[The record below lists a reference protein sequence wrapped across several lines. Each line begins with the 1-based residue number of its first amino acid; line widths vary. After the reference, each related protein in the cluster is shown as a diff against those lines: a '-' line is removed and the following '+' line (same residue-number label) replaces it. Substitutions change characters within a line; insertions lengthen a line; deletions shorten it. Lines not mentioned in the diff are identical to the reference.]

1 LSFASIW
8 KCQLLTFGGLGAKHY
23 FPNGAK
29 LEDFHWDKVA
39 WNIENMKG

>member
-1 LSFASIW
+1 LASA
-8 KCQLLTFGGLGAKHY
+8 KHYFPNGAKLGAKHY